1 MRYWWPRS
9 SSSSSWRSSRRERRA
24 RTSQSMGSVTS
35 ASLPTHTTTYPNSF
49 LEQFDKLRYAFQLSG
64 TLTKGLTRSDRQ
76 KPGIGPPS
84 A

>member
-1 MRYWWPRS
+1 
-9 SSSSSWRSSRRERRA
+9 
-24 RTSQSMGSVTS
+24 MGSVTS